1 MRCTE
6 ASRVFRKKRRKKG
19 IGGYDSEASGANR
32 SKRTSSIHLQSSSGS
47 DEDDQINGELYLEII
62 YSYWMFVCWPKYF
75 YIFADESIKLDA
87 SFLIHSASEP
97 KDGESMRPVLS
108 SADLDD
114 ETASSDENLD
124 VFDEISSDSQDI
136 ECYSSYIHS
145 LLNHPP
151 NSTAIVS
158 TFHLSGSSATASLF
172 QSPTSSSDQS
182 DPDDESNTNG
192 TYEWQFWSNGWKQ
205 NATLRAMTKEELD
218 TYYFIRSLPPLTR
231 DMINR
236 CPALPLKTRSSPDF
250 TLVLDL
256 DETLVHCS
264 LTELPDASFTFS
276 VMFQD
281 VEYKVYVRTRP
292 HFQEF
297 LEKVSQWYE
306 VILFT
311 ASKKVYA
318 DKLLNLLDADRKLI
332 KYRLFREHCI
342 CVAGNYIKDLNI
354 LGRDLSKTIII
365 DNSPQAFGY
374 QLENGIPIESW
385 FNDPTDRELLNLLPF
400 LEEIIHLKA
409 DVRPLICTRYH
420 FFKHLI
426 LPQPERWSPHH
437 YSFFFHLE
445 SSLSF
450 IQFSSIISIW
460 PNRLSL

>member
-1 MRCTE
+1 LGCPN
-6 ASRVFRKKRRKKG
+6 AG
-19 IGGYDSEASGANR
+19 
-32 SKRTSSIHLQSSSGS
+32 
-47 DEDDQINGELYLEII
+47 
-62 YSYWMFVCWPKYF
+62 
-75 YIFADESIKLDA
+75 ESISLNA
-87 SFLIHSASEP
+87 AFLIHSVTESVPTDTLPAVRPSSEL
-97 KDGESMRPVLS
+97 E
-108 SADLDD
+108 D
-114 ETASSDENLD
+114 ETTSSDENPD
-124 VFDEISSDSQDI
+124 VFDEINSDSQDI
-136 ECYSSYIHS
+136 ECYASYVHALS
-145 LLNHPP
+145 VQP
-151 NSTAIVS
+151 NSSAIVS
-158 TFHLSGSSATASLF
+158 AFHLNSTSTNDSRHLTALF
-172 QSPTSSSDQS
+172 QSSSSDQS
-182 DPDDESNTNG
+182 DQDPDDEIASDRK
-192 TYEWQFWSNGWKQ
+192 YRWECWSDWWKQ
-205 NATLRAMTKEELD
+205 SASLRAMTKEELD

-231 DMINR
+231 DMIHR
-236 CPALPLKTRSSPDF
+236 CPALPLKTRSSPEF

-292 HFQEF
+292 HFKEF
-297 LEKVSQWYE
+297 LQRVSNLYE

-385 FNDPTDRELLNLLPF
+385 FNDQTDRELLNLLPF
-400 LEEIIHLKA
+400 LEEIVHLKA

-426 LPQPERWSPHH
+426 LPPPER
-437 YSFFFHLE
+437 
-445 SSLSF
+445 
-450 IQFSSIISIW
+450 
-460 PNRLSL
+460 